1 MSLLIW
7 FPPEFR
13 VERFTPPY
21 LQGANQALR
30 PTAMVLSSKS
40 LTANSATFTIRF
52 NVPLTT
58 AGVKVALY
66 YGGFVTHSV
75 HMGHRMLFL
84 DNTGFRAGTV
94 AQTLVVT
101 MPPNRNTC
109 PPGPYVVYVVADG
122 IPSVGQF
129 VSVS

>member
-1 MSLLIW
+1 MGFTKSSS
-7 FPPEFR
+7 PDFR

-30 PTAMVLSSKS
+30 PTAVVLSTKS
-40 LTANSATFTIRF
+40 LVANGSTFTIKF
-52 NVPLTT
+52 NVPIT
-58 AGVKVALY
+58 AKAVKVALY

-84 DNTGFRAGTV
+84 DNVGFAAGVASQTITV
-94 AQTLVVT
+94 TNA
-101 MPPNRNTC
+101 PNKNTC
-109 PPGPYVVYVVADG
+109 PPGPYVVYVVVDG

-129 VSVS
+129 VQVS